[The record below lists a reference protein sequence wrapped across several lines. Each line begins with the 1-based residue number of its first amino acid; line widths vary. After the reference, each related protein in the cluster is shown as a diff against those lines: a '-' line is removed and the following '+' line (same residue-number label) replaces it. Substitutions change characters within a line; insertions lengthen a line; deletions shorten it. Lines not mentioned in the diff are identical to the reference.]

1 MRKEKPTTIILKSD
15 DIRKIPDGKLGI
27 ALKHIKLKSVTL
39 MLVLEQYGFPLRP
52 IRIQLT
58 QNGKAT
64 IHERN
69 HAKIIED
76 YLREQGVILY
86 K

>member
-15 DIRKIPDGKLGI
+15 DVREIPKEKLGI
-27 ALKHIKLKSVTL
+27 ALKHIELKSVTL
-39 MLVLEQYGFPLRP
+39 MLVLEQHGFPLRP

-58 QNGKAT
+58 QNGRAT
-64 IHERN
+64 IHERRY
-69 HAKIIED
+69 AKIIED

-86 K
+86 Q